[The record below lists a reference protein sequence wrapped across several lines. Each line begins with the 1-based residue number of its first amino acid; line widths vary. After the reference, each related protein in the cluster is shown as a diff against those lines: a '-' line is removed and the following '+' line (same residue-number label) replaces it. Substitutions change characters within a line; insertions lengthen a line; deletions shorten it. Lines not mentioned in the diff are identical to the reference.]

1 MQPHTEP
8 VCRFLCRA
16 KIKKKKA
23 ASIVYSAVYPGFQER
38 ENQSGKTIVIFWP
51 FFLTISGQK
60 GHQDR
65 TVEGVRLHPIL
76 VLRVA
81 DARAGPAA
89 HDRRPVVRCQD
100 TQQQGRTG
108 TLTIFA
114 VLLQYFFTGHIGYP
128 ESGFWIS
135 KISGI
140 KLFNRPNIH
149 YRYRY
154 LAQGPY
160 IFLCV

>member
-16 KIKKKKA
+16 KIKKRLPLVC
-23 ASIVYSAVYPGFQER
+23 SLPGVPRKR
-38 ENQSGKTIVIFWP
+38 EPEWKNNCYILTI
-51 FFLTISGQK
+51 FLTISGQK

-76 VLRVA
+76 VLRVT

-108 TLTIFA
+108 TRTIFA
-114 VLLQYFFTGHIGYP
+114 VLLQYFFYRSHR
-128 ESGFWIS
+128 
-135 KISGI
+135 ISGI
-140 KLFNRPNIH
+140 RLLDKQDI
-149 YRYRY
+149 RYQ
-154 LAQGPY
+154 A
-160 IFLCV
+160 F